1 MWLDGSY
8 AAYCATNPHANRRP
22 DCNADTYC
30 YPNAYAEA
38 HANAHAEATWN
49 LRDCYLRRAGYSTR
63 GKRYVS

>member
-1 MWLDGSY
+1 MWLDSRTDC
-8 AAYCATNPHANRRP
+8 AANPHANRRP

-38 HANAHAEATWN
+38 HANAHAEAAWD
-49 LRDCYLRRAGYSTR
+49 LRDYYVRRAGYRTR

>member
-1 MWLDGSY
+1 LWIDGSY
-8 AAYCATNPHANRRP
+8 AAYCATNALASGRS

-38 HANAHAEATWN
+38 HANAHAETAGN
-49 LRDCYLRRAGYSTR
+49 LRDYYVRRAGYSTR